1 MNKNLYRSIAA
12 SVFLM
17 FGIMALS
24 STALAQTDADQVS
37 DDTLDEDL
45 LEEVIVTG
53 SILRRVE
60 TTQAAPMSVITS
72 EEFEV
77 RGLNT
82 VADAIQLLPAN
93 NAGAMN
99 ASWSSFGF
107 ATGATAVSLRGL
119 TTSASLTLFDG
130 MRMAPYPLGDDGRRN
145 FVDVGMIPE
154 SIVSRI
160 EVLKEGASSTYGAD
174 AIAGVVNVMMKKE
187 ITGFHFNGSYGLSA
201 EGDGNEYRADVTGG
215 WGELDV
221 DGWNFYA
228 NIEVQKSDAI
238 AAGER
243 PKFGSWDWTD
253 ICNDN
258 GACLDNTNPNGIQA
272 NGEMFGVTY
281 SMQPLVR
288 PLDADGNSAGNWQLI
303 DPAGGC
309 TATDFLIEVNP
320 TNAADIGLTGPNC
333 ENDYFG
339 TFVNV
344 LPEIE
349 REGLNLR
356 YTVKIGD
363 KSEAYAMLNYYKVTT
378 TKSGGT
384 PYVFGGTTPPG
395 TAETVR
401 VSPSPVILQPYVCPL
416 GRDGYVE
423 CNADNG
429 VLNPNNP
436 WAAEGIAAR
445 VLYRLP
451 VPRSADTESE
461 SFRFAAGIAGY
472 FGQNDEWDYSVDFV
486 SSKVELE
493 LRRTGYPI
501 PRRILNATYDGS
513 FNYAD
518 PRANDQAMW
527 DYIAPPVT
535 TQNESKLDQ
544 IQATIARNLW
554 EMGGGTMQGAFGMA
568 YREESVDNPSA
579 NPNIVTDPYERYL
592 SVNTVSTEGE
602 RDVTSAFF
610 ELYMPVLESLE
621 FNLSGRWDDYS
632 TGQSNFSP
640 KIGAM
645 WSPLDMVTLRG
656 SYSEGFRIPSFNEA
670 FGSPTTGYISHGL
683 DANTPWGAKFLND
696 HNNNAYAS
704 GTYSIGLTATGNP
717 ALDPE
722 ESTNITIGLVF
733 EVSNNLSFTLDYWD
747 IEVDSLISG
756 ADYSPAIDLYY
767 QNNGVVDLEGITV
780 IPAEPDPD
788 FPNALPLLGFI
799 QYSYQNADSEIA
811 RGVDLGAH
819 FGHDFGSW
827 SYQSHLDVSYL
838 HELSKTIGGIKYNYE
853 GTLSPCDVTSC
864 SGAPDWRA
872 VWVNTFDWEDWTF
885 GLTMNYTGGYDN
897 ASTDYGGEPG
907 NCEANIFASVY
918 PYDDGTPFLCKH
930 PKYIDWDFTA
940 AWQVSD
946 KVQLY
951 ANILNVFD
959 TSPKFDPAS
968 AYHLYGFNPAWELN
982 GWRGRFFRLGVRLDF

>member
-1 MNKNLYRSIAA
+1 MSNKLYKTIAM

-17 FGIMALS
+17 LGITAFS
-24 STALAQTDADQVS
+24 TTALAQTDADEVA
-37 DDTLDEDL
+37 DETEDTL

-53 SILRRVE
+53 SILKRLE
-60 TTQAAPMSVITS
+60 TSQAAPMSIVTA
-72 EEFEV
+72 EDFEV

-93 NAGAMN
+93 NAGTMN
-99 ASWSSFGF
+99 SSWSSFGF
-107 ATGATAVSLRGL
+107 ASGATAVSLRGL

-187 ITGFHFNGSYGLSA
+187 ITGFHFNGSYGLSQK
-201 EGDGNEYRADVTGG
+201 GDGNEYRADVTGG
-215 WGELDV
+215 FGEMDV

-238 AAGER
+238 AAGDR

-253 ICNDN
+253 ICNEN

-272 NGEMFGVTY
+272 NGETFGVTY

-288 PLDADGNSAGNWQLI
+288 PVDADGNSTGNWQLI

-339 TFVNV
+339 SFINV
-344 LPEIE
+344 LPQIE

-356 YTVKIGD
+356 YTMKVGEKA
-363 KSEAYAMLNYYKVTT
+363 EAYAMMNYYEVET

-384 PYVFGGTTPPG
+384 PYFFGGTTPPG
-395 TAETVR
+395 NAETVR
-401 VSPSPVILQPYVCPL
+401 VTLSPVYLPAYVCPVD
-416 GRDGYVE
+416 RDGYQV
-423 CNADNG
+423 CDATNG

-436 WAAEGIAAR
+436 WAAEGVDAQ

-451 VPRSADTESE
+451 FGRASDTTSK
-461 SFRFAAGIAGY
+461 SYRFAAGISGY
-472 FGQNDEWDYSVDFV
+472 FGQNDEWDYNVDFV
-486 SSKVELE
+486 SSKVKLD
-493 LRRTGYPI
+493 LTRTGYPI

-518 PRANDQAMW
+518 PRNNDQDMW
-527 DYIAPPVT
+527 NYIAPPVT
-535 TQNESKLDQ
+535 TYNESKMDQ
-544 IQATIARNLW
+544 VQATIARSLF
-554 EMGGGTMQGAFGMA
+554 EMSGGAMQGAIGVA
-568 YREESVDNPSA
+568 YREESVDAPSA

-592 SVNTVSTEGE
+592 SVNTVAAKGE

-621 FNLSGRWDDYS
+621 FNLSGRYDDYS

-640 KIGAM
+640 KVGFM
-645 WSPLDMVTLRG
+645 WSPLDMVTFRG

-670 FGSPTTGYISHGL
+670 FGEPTTGYVTSGL
-683 DANTPWGAKFLND
+683 DPNTAWGQQFLQD
-696 HNNNAYAS
+696 HNFNDYAS

-722 ESTNITIGLVF
+722 ESKNITIGLIF
-733 EVSNNLSFTLDYWD
+733 ELSRDLSFTIDYWD
-747 IEVDSLISG
+747 IKVDSLISG
-756 ADYSPAIDLYY
+756 ADYAPAIDLYY

-780 IPAEPDPD
+780 IPAAPDPD
-788 FPNALPLLGFI
+788 YPNALPLLGFI
-799 QYSYQNADSEIA
+799 QYSYQNADSEVA
-811 RGVDLGAH
+811 RGFDIGAH

-827 SYQSHLDVSYL
+827 AFQSHLDMSYL
-838 HELSKTIGGIKYNYE
+838 AELSKTIGGVKYNYE

-864 SGAPDWRA
+864 SGAPEWRA
-872 VWVNTFDWEDWTF
+872 VWVNSFDWRDFTF
-885 GLTMNYTGGYDN
+885 GLTMNYTHSYDN
-897 ASTDYGGEPG
+897 ASVDYGGEPG
-907 NCEANIFASVY
+907 NCEANIYASVY
-918 PYDDGTPFLCKH
+918 PYDDGTPFRCKH
-930 PKYIDWDFTA
+930 PAYVDFDFTA
-940 AWQVSD
+940 AWQMSER
-946 KVQLY
+946 VQFY

-959 TSPKFDPAS
+959 TTPKFDPAS
-968 AYHLYGFNPAWELN
+968 TYYLYGFNPAWELN
-982 GWRGRFFRLGVRLDF
+982 GWRGRYFRVGVRLDF